1 MKAIIVAAGPGSRLN
16 PLTNEIPKCLLE
28 VGGKT
33 ILERA
38 LEALRENGIE
48 KLAVVRG
55 YCSHL
60 IDYPNVTYYE
70 NPNYRENNI
79 LRSLFYAEGEMNDDL
94 IFSYSDIIYSREIV
108 AELIKCESEI
118 ALIVDVNWLQHYNGR
133 DRHPISEAELVKVA
147 NGKVV
152 KIGKGVVSPAEAHG
166 EFIGLAK
173 FSKSGA
179 EVMKA
184 AYHQVAA
191 ERPAAPFQHAASL
204 EKAYLTDMI
213 QELIGQGMLVQSVDI
228 QGGWL
233 EIDTPQD
240 LERARRLFGT

>member
-1 MKAIIVAAGPGSRLN
+1 MKAIIVAAGPGSRLM
-16 PLTNEIPKCLLE
+16 PVTNEMPKCLLE

-48 KLAVVRG
+48 KIAVVRG
-55 YCSHL
+55 YCSYL
-60 IDYPNVTYYE
+60 VNYPNVTYYQ
-70 NPNYRENNI
+70 NPNFRKNNI
-79 LRSLFYAEGEMNDDL
+79 LRSLFYAEGEMNDDF
-94 IFSYSDIIYSREIV
+94 IFAYSDIIYSREIV
-108 AELIKCESEI
+108 TRLIESEADI
-118 ALIVDVNWLQHYNGR
+118 ALTVDVNWIQTYEGR
-133 DRHPISEAELVKVA
+133 EMHPISEAELVKVED
-147 NGKVV
+147 GKVV
-152 KIGKGVVSPAEAHG
+152 KIGKGIVHPEEAYG

-191 ERPAAPFQHAASL
+191 ERPTTPFQHAASL

-240 LERARRLFGT
+240 LERAQRLFGT